1 MLDNKGFFV
10 IAEALVAI
18 GGVLF
23 WFSESFAQALGVAG
37 FFLRLF
43 AGIVAFI
50 IAIILHAV
58 ATR

>member
-10 IAEALVAI
+10 VAEALVAI
-18 GGVLF
+18 AGVLF
-23 WFSESFAQALGVAG
+23 WFSESFAHAVGVIG
-37 FFLRLF
+37 FFPRLF
-43 AGIVAFI
+43 AGIISFV